1 MTRGLTVTD
10 MVKMIPWNNK
20 IGIFIIQSVPL
31 LRRGIESALR
41 ETPAFSQALIRSFG
55 TAEAAAEDLRQAHDG
70 DVVLSD
76 MAAWTVL
83 RAGGTG
89 ANMPMFAFL
98 PEKTLAFGLVT
109 SIDPAAVKLF
119 REQGVAGFMA
129 PEAEPEALV
138 QLVTALAE
146 GRSFYPQAGAAKR
159 ADVLSSL
166 SNRQFQILELM
177 TRGLLNKQIAWE
189 LGLTEG
195 TVKSHVSAILDKL
208 GCDRRTQAITAYMK
222 STGLAALPS
231 MTM

>member
-10 MVKMIPWNNK
+10 MIQLAPWGDR
-20 IGIFIIQSVPL
+20 IGVFVIQAVPL

-41 ETPAFSQALIRSFG
+41 EAPVFAQSLIHTAP
-55 TAEAAAEDLRQAHDG
+55 TAEAALPALKDARNG
-70 DVVLSD
+70 DVILAD
-76 MAAWTVL
+76 MTAWTVL
-83 RAGGTG
+83 RPGGNG
-89 ANMPMFAFL
+89 GNNADFAFL
-98 PEKTLAFGLVT
+98 GGKKLAYGLVT
-109 SIDPAAVKLF
+109 SVNSAALRLF
-119 REQGVAGFMA
+119 QEQGVSGFLA
-129 PEAEPEALV
+129 PEAEPESLV
-138 QLVTALAE
+138 QLVMALSE
-146 GRSFYPQAGAAKR
+146 GRSFYPPATSPKR
-159 ADVLSSL
+159 ADVLASL

-222 STGLAALPS
+222 STGLAAAPV